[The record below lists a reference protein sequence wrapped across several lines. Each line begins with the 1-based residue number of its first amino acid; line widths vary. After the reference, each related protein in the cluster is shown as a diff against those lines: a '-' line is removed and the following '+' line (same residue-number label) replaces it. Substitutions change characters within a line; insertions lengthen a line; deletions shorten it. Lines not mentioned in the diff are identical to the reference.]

1 MYFFLLVVYTGNA
14 GRRHDVTADADGYA
28 AAFVCSWRCS
38 AHVRGCPVT
47 VQITSGRPATIADCS
62 WFQTLIRSGFHE
74 VASGVV
80 QLSCL

>member
-1 MYFFLLVVYTGNA
+1 MFVVYIGNA
-14 GRRHDVTADADGYA
+14 GRRHDVTADADGNA
-28 AAFVCSWRCS
+28 AASICSWRCS

-47 VQITSGRPATIADCS
+47 VQITSGRPATITDRS

-74 VASGVV
+74 VASVVV